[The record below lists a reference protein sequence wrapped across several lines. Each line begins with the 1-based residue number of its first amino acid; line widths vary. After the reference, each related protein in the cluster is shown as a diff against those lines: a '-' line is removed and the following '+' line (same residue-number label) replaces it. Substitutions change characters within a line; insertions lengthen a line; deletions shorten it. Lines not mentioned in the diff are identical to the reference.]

1 MYKPRRRQL
10 SDRISLG
17 PEISERATAT
27 VRSPLSSPEAASAVN
42 AEEPAAI
49 AAPWL
54 KSVVVFG
61 LLFGAVWLSLYTA
74 YAMLPF
80 IRPGSVVI
88 AYAKLDSL
96 VKGRM
101 FGPQD
106 RNRVMV
112 FGNSKLLSALRPS
125 DLDAA
130 VGPGF
135 RSYNLGLPGEVHF
148 LPILEAALE
157 AGNVPTHVLLTIP
170 WDGKGVSD
178 TFADT
183 LRNDNLLA
191 NTLFP
196 FRNLPREA
204 ALFAFQNLDRLS
216 DARRDVEIQ
225 RAAMLR
231 DRGWYFIKSQSHY
244 PGDRLPDDY
253 ALPTDHPTRIEL
265 RMIPEKSH
273 SRNHLERLASQ
284 YGFQIMIVPGFFRA
298 GEAAPLPAADDARS
312 MMISDRPLIRVL
324 GPDYFMY
331 PPALFADPQ
340 HMNPAGARA
349 YTADLAKLLNST
361 GAFD

>member
-1 MYKPRRRQL
+1 M
-10 SDRISLG
+10 
-17 PEISERATAT
+17 
-27 VRSPLSSPEAASAVN
+27 N
-42 AEEPAAI
+42 AEEPAAVV
-49 AAPWL
+49 APWL

-61 LLFGAVWLSLYTA
+61 LLFGAVWLSLHAA

-88 AYAKLDSL
+88 AYAKLDTL
-96 VKGRM
+96 VKGKM

-106 RNRVMV
+106 RNRVMI
-112 FGNSKLLSALRPS
+112 FGNSKLLSALRPP

-130 VGPGF
+130 VGSGF

-170 WDGKGVSD
+170 WDDKNE
-178 TFADT
+178 ADALADI
-183 LRNDNLLA
+183 LRNDNALA
-191 NTLFP
+191 STLFP

-216 DARRDVEIQ
+216 DARRDVETQ

-244 PGDRLPDDY
+244 QGDRLPDNY

-265 RMIPEKSH
+265 RIMAEKSQ
-273 SRNHLERLASQ
+273 SRDRLERLARQ
-284 YGFQIMIVPGFFRA
+284 HGFQIVIVPGFFRA
-298 GEAAPLPAADDARS
+298 GEVAPLPAADNVRS
-312 MMISDRPLIRVL
+312 AMISDRPLIRVL
-324 GPDYFMY
+324 GPDYFIY

-340 HMNPAGARA
+340 HMNPTGALA
-349 YTADLAKLLNST
+349 YTTDLAKLLKAT